1 MSTESREI
9 EHRIVLGRVLQHLT
23 QMEQSARAARQLV
36 QDAVSKIDGNRTA
49 AQPPVAREMIIR
61 ALREGANQGLTRAE
75 IMSGIHR
82 DYGVE
87 MAPNTATTTLLR
99 MRKAGLARKSGLFWF
114 LREEALET

>member
-1 MSTESREI
+1 MPTESREI

-36 QDAVSKIDGNRTA
+36 QDAVSKIDGNRA
-49 AQPPVAREMIIR
+49 AQPPVARDMIIR

-75 IMSGIHR
+75 IMSGVHR

-99 MRKAGLARKSGLFWF
+99 MQKAGLARKSGLFWF